1 MKNFVDYTSGK
12 CFASARVASPR
23 LNRLSY
29 AVLCKKTNDDAAKCA
44 NCGVAHTAS
53 YRGCPKFP
61 RGFQTKK
68 SSGPAAPKPQQKPAA
83 APRNNPPPPADP
95 VTPSAPKT
103 GPETKTATN
112 NNASKSFADAAATKK
127 TAPATLLQATPKQS
141 VKP

>member
-1 MKNFVDYTSGK
+1 MMMRQNAQIAAWLTPRAIGDAPSSPGVSKPKNLQVQRHPNRNK
-12 CFASARVASPR
+12 NPPR
-23 LNRLSY
+23 
-29 AVLCKKTNDDAAKCA
+29 
-44 NCGVAHTAS
+44 
-53 YRGCPKFP
+53 
-61 RGFQTKK
+61 
-68 SSGPAAPKPQQKPAA
+68 